1 VSADA
6 LIDDLEGRG
15 VRLFLDGGR
24 LRFKAPGGVMTDAV
38 RARISE
44 RRDSII
50 AALKERRRTG
60 PEVVAD
66 PTARHAPFPQTDL
79 QQAYW
84 VGEEG
89 LYKLS
94 TPAFLHHEWAVPAL
108 DAAALEKALSV
119 VARRHEM
126 LRVVPRDDGSQAVP
140 PEVTPIPLTIED
152 RRGLDSQTA
161 EAAQAERRSTI
172 DRHLSPIDGGAQL
185 TVVADRYDDGW
196 RVHLLMRLF
205 VFDGRSLDILGATL
219 AEALASGADPAEA
232 APQDLSYADCQR
244 AIAAFR
250 DAPAWRRAWD
260 YWAAR
265 ADSLPGAPELPVAE
279 GDRVPGRS
287 RFGRRQVRL
296 DGDAWTALEAGAR
309 GHGLSINAVLASAYA
324 ESLRRWSAGDRFC
337 INVMSA
343 RRPGGHPQVA
353 QVLGN
358 FGSTLL
364 LEVPEGTGSFAERT
378 ARLQAQLHADMTH
391 AAVSGIEV
399 ARALR
404 RGAAD
409 PDRPAAPV
417 VFASGL
423 GLGTA
428 ADDRPT
434 LERLGWRR
442 LHGRMHTPQVWL
454 DHQVYP
460 ENEDIVL
467 NWDYAEGVFAD
478 GVVDGLVDAWGDL
491 IDRLR
496 RDETAWRNDRPLR
509 LPTPQLAPRRRA
521 NATEGRPAQGRLAD
535 RFEAVALPNAA
546 RPALIAPDRTL
557 SYASLERLTA
567 RLAARLQ
574 DLALDRDDLI
584 GVAAPKGWR
593 QIAATLAIARS
604 GAAYL
609 PIGSTLPVLRKAH
622 LIAASGARAVLAEGD
637 SLKGVDVPAG
647 VVALDLDEALAAGD
661 PGPAPRVVNPAGDG
675 DLAYVIYTSGSTGT
689 PKGVAIEHKAAMNT
703 IDDCIARFGL
713 GPEDRVIQLSALNF
727 DLSVYDIF
735 GALGT
740 GAGLVIPP
748 PSSSP
753 DPEGWAECVARHRV
767 TVWNSVPA
775 LMDMTLEALG
785 DRAAERLASL
795 RLVMLSGDWVPLG
808 LPDRLRA
815 AVPGVRLIALG
826 GATETSIWSNWF
838 EVERVEPGWASI
850 PYGVPLTNQR
860 FHVLDGD
867 LEHRPVWVP
876 GDLYIAGDGLARNYH
891 RDPERTAA
899 SFFDHPVT
907 GERLYR
913 TGDKGRYRPDG
924 LLEFLGR
931 DDGQVKIRG
940 FRIEL
945 GEIEAALARA
955 PGVRRGVAV
964 VRASG
969 GDRRVAAFVVA
980 DEGRA
985 VDLADL
991 RRSLEER
998 LPDYMVPATIDVLDA
1013 LPVTANGKIDRKALV
1028 ERTPAEATDAIAAR
1042 VAPRDTFEQALH
1054 ALWADLLGTPAFG
1067 VTDDFFAL
1075 GGTSLTAVR
1084 LMNRIAEAHGT
1095 RLALPTL
1102 FRAGTVAA
1110 QAALLRERK
1119 SDAAPA
1125 DESPAVVPIRPGSAD
1140 APLVLLVHPV
1150 GGNVLC
1156 YRGLADRLAAD
1167 RRTAAAQIVGLQS
1180 PGTGADR
1187 TIDGLARGHVA
1198 ALVEAF
1204 GPEGLADRPVVAAGW
1219 SLGGVV
1225 ATAMARL
1232 LEETDVAVAGVV
1244 LVDSWTGAPDAAGDH
1259 DGAEALTGFFT
1270 DFCAGRP
1277 LPAGVSEA
1285 AALPA
1290 GRRVPAAL
1298 EAVVAAGL
1306 VAADLDPAEIAHLYA
1321 EYRAN
1326 YTALMRHVPSVPA
1339 APTTYFRATGTPSDR
1354 FPGLVPLPERVA
1366 DLPGFGR
1373 MAAIP
1378 LDADH
1383 FTAMQPPALDTV
1395 AAAIAETAGARRLAT
1410 A

>member
-1 VSADA
+1 MSADA

-15 VRLFLDGGR
+15 VRLFLEGGR
-24 LRFKAPGGVMTDAV
+24 LRFRAPGGVMTDAMK
-38 RARISE
+38 ARIAE
-44 RRDSII
+44 RRDGII
-50 AALKERRRTG
+50 AALKERRKTG

-66 PTARHAPFPQTDL
+66 PAARHAPFPQTDL

-108 DAAALEKALSV
+108 DSAALEKALSV

-126 LRVVPRDDGSQAVP
+126 LRVVPRDDGSQVVP
-140 PEVTPIPLTIED
+140 REVGTIPLTVED
-152 RRGLDSQTA
+152 RRGLTPQAA
-161 EAAQAERRSTI
+161 EVAQQARRATI
-172 DRHLSPIDGGAQL
+172 DQHLAPIDGGAQL

-205 VFDGRSLDILGATL
+205 VFDGRSLDILGSTL
-219 AEALASGADPAEA
+219 AEALESGADPAEA
-232 APQDLSYADCQR
+232 APQALSFADCQR

-250 DAPAWRRAWD
+250 GTPAWRRAWE
-260 YWAAR
+260 YWTAR
-265 ADSLPGAPELPVAE
+265 TDSLSAAPDLPVAD
-279 GDRVPGRS
+279 GDRVPDRS
-287 RFGRRQVRL
+287 RFGRRQIRL
-296 DGDAWTALEAGAR
+296 AGGAWRALEAGAR
-309 GHGLSINAVLASAYA
+309 GHGLSINAVLATAYA
-324 ESLRRWSAGDRFC
+324 ESLRRWSATDRFT

-343 RRPGGHPQVA
+343 QRPGGHSQVA
-353 QVLGN
+353 DVLGN
-358 FGSTLL
+358 FGSTVL
-364 LEVPEGTGSFAERT
+364 LEVPEGTGTFAERA
-378 ARLQAQLHADMTH
+378 ARLQARLHADMAH

-423 GLGTA
+423 GLA
-428 ADDRPT
+428 AASHDRPT

-442 LHGRMHTPQVWL
+442 VHGRMQTPQVWL

-460 ENEDIVL
+460 EGEDIVL
-467 NWDYAEGVFAD
+467 NWDFAEGVFAD
-478 GVVDGLVDAWGDL
+478 GVVDGLVDAWADL
-491 IDRLR
+491 IDRLH
-496 RDETAWRNDRPLR
+496 RDVAAWRNDRPLR
-509 LPTPQLAPRRRA
+509 LPTAQLVPRQRA
-521 NATEGRPAQGRLAD
+521 NATKGHPAQGRLAD
-535 RFEAVALPNAA
+535 RFEAIALPHAA
-546 RPALIAPDRTL
+546 RPALIGPDRTL
-557 SYASLERLTA
+557 SYASVERLTA

-574 DLALDRDDLI
+574 ELALDRDDLV

-609 PIGSTLPVLRKAH
+609 PIGSGLPVQRKAH
-622 LIAASGARAVLAEGD
+622 LIAASGARAVLAEAD
-637 SLKGVDVPAG
+637 SLDGVDLPAG
-647 VVALDLDEALAAGD
+647 VVVLDLDEALAAGD

-748 PSSSP
+748 PSSTP
-753 DPEGWAECVARHRV
+753 DPEAWADCVARHRV

-826 GATETSIWSNWF
+826 GATEASIWSNWF

-891 RDPERTAA
+891 RDPDRTAA

-964 VRASG
+964 VRATG
-969 GDRRVAAFVVA
+969 GDRQLAAFVVA
-980 DEGRA
+980 DEGRSVEA
-985 VDLADL
+985 ADI

-998 LPDYMVPATIDVLDA
+998 LPDYMVPATIDLLDS
-1013 LPVTANGKIDRKALV
+1013 LPVTANGKIDRQALV
-1028 ERTPAEATDAIAAR
+1028 ERAPAASPEATDARI
-1042 VAPRDTFEQALH
+1042 APRDALEQALH
-1054 ALWADLLGTPAFG
+1054 ALWTELLGTPSFG

-1110 QAALLRERK
+1110 QAALLRERR
-1119 SDAAPA
+1119 SGAAPA
-1125 DESPAVVPIRPGSAD
+1125 SEIPAVVPILPGRAD

-1167 RRTAAAQIVGLQS
+1167 RRTADAPVVGLQS
-1180 PGTGADR
+1180 PGTGAAR
-1187 TIDGLARGHVA
+1187 TLDGLARGHVA

-1204 GPEGLADRPVVAAGW
+1204 GHDGLADRPLVLAGW

-1225 ATAMARL
+1225 ATAMACRL
-1232 LEETDVAVAGVV
+1232 EAADMTVAGVV
-1244 LVDSWTGAPDAAGDH
+1244 LVDSWTGAPDAPGSH

-1277 LPAGVSEA
+1277 LPAGVAKA

-1290 GRRVPAAL
+1290 GRQVMSAL

-1306 VAADLDPAEIAHLYA
+1306 VADDLDPVEIARLHA

-1326 YTALMRHVPSVPA
+1326 YTALMRHLPIAPA
-1339 APTTYFRATGTPSDR
+1339 APTTCFRATGTPPGR
-1354 FPGLVPLPERVA
+1354 FAGLVPVPERAA

-1373 MAAIP
+1373 MTVIP
-1378 LDADH
+1378 LAADH
-1383 FTAMQPPALDTV
+1383 FTVMQPPALDTV
-1395 AAAIAETAGARRLAT
+1395 AAVIAEAACARRLAT
-1410 A
+1410 T

>member
-1 VSADA
+1 
-6 LIDDLEGRG
+6 
-15 VRLFLDGGR
+15 
-24 LRFKAPGGVMTDAV
+24 M
-38 RARISE
+38 
-44 RRDSII
+44 
-50 AALKERRRTG
+50 
-60 PEVVAD
+60 
-66 PTARHAPFPQTDL
+66 
-79 QQAYW
+79 
-84 VGEEG
+84 
-89 LYKLS
+89 
-94 TPAFLHHEWAVPAL
+94 
-108 DAAALEKALSV
+108 
-119 VARRHEM
+119 
-126 LRVVPRDDGSQAVP
+126 
-140 PEVTPIPLTIED
+140 
-152 RRGLDSQTA
+152 
-161 EAAQAERRSTI
+161 
-172 DRHLSPIDGGAQL
+172 
-185 TVVADRYDDGW
+185 
-196 RVHLLMRLF
+196 
-205 VFDGRSLDILGATL
+205 
-219 AEALASGADPAEA
+219 
-232 APQDLSYADCQR
+232 
-244 AIAAFR
+244 
-250 DAPAWRRAWD
+250 
-260 YWAAR
+260 
-265 ADSLPGAPELPVAE
+265 
-279 GDRVPGRS
+279 
-287 RFGRRQVRL
+287 
-296 DGDAWTALEAGAR
+296 
-309 GHGLSINAVLASAYA
+309 
-324 ESLRRWSAGDRFC
+324 
-337 INVMSA
+337 
-343 RRPGGHPQVA
+343 
-353 QVLGN
+353 
-358 FGSTLL
+358 
-364 LEVPEGTGSFAERT
+364 
-378 ARLQAQLHADMTH
+378 
-391 AAVSGIEV
+391 
-399 ARALR
+399 
-404 RGAAD
+404 
-409 PDRPAAPV
+409 
-417 VFASGL
+417 
-423 GLGTA
+423 
-428 ADDRPT
+428 
-434 LERLGWRR
+434 
-442 LHGRMHTPQVWL
+442 
-454 DHQVYP
+454 
-460 ENEDIVL
+460 
-467 NWDYAEGVFAD
+467 
-478 GVVDGLVDAWGDL
+478 
-491 IDRLR
+491 
-496 RDETAWRNDRPLR
+496 
-509 LPTPQLAPRRRA
+509 
-521 NATEGRPAQGRLAD
+521 
-535 RFEAVALPNAA
+535 
-546 RPALIAPDRTL
+546 
-557 SYASLERLTA
+557 
-567 RLAARLQ
+567 AARLQ

-826 GATETSIWSNWF
+826 GATETSIWSKLVRGRARRAGLGEHPLW
-838 EVERVEPGWASI
+838 RAADQPALSRAGRRPGASA
-850 PYGVPLTNQR
+850 GLGAGRPLYR
-860 FHVLDGD
+860 RRRAGAELPP
-867 LEHRPVWVP
+867 RPGADRRIFFRSP
-876 GDLYIAGDGLARNYH
+876 GDRRAALPHRRQGSPRLPSGRAARVPRTRR
-891 RDPERTAA
+891 RDRSRSAA
-899 SFFDHPVT
+899 S
-907 GERLYR
+907 GSSW
-913 TGDKGRYRPDG
+913 GRSRRRWPARPAC
-924 LLEFLGR
+924 
-931 DDGQVKIRG
+931 
-940 FRIEL
+940 
-945 GEIEAALARA
+945 AA
-955 PGVRRGVAV
+955 GVAV

-1232 LEETDVAVAGVV
+1232 LEETDVGRGRRRAGRQ
-1244 LVDSWTGAPDAAGDH
+1244 LDRRTGRRGRSRRRRGADRLLHGLLRRPAAAG
-1259 DGAEALTGFFT
+1259 GA
-1270 DFCAGRP
+1270 CRRRRP
-1277 LPAGVSEA
+1277 CRPAVGCRRRWRRSWR
-1285 AALPA
+1285 PA
-1290 GRRVPAAL
+1290 SSPPTWIRRRSPISMPNT
-1298 EAVVAAGL
+1298 E
-1306 VAADLDPAEIAHLYA
+1306 
-1321 EYRAN
+1321 R
-1326 YTALMRHVPSVPA
+1326 
-1339 APTTYFRATGTPSDR
+1339 TTPR
-1354 FPGLVPLPERVA
+1354 
-1366 DLPGFGR
+1366 
-1373 MAAIP
+1373 
-1378 LDADH
+1378 
-1383 FTAMQPPALDTV
+1383 
-1395 AAAIAETAGARRLAT
+1395 
-1410 A
+1410 